1 MKVMKKNYKQPCVEA
16 AQLQLN
22 SMILAGSP
30 AGIGGGTGGGT
41 TGDIGGGTGTEPIPG
56 E

>member
-1 MKVMKKNYKQPCVEA
+1 MQPSVEA

-22 SMILAGSP
+22 TMVLAGSP
-30 AGIGGGTGGGT
+30 AAGISGGGNTGDMGGGT
-41 TGDIGGGTGTEPIPG
+41 TPIPG